1 MTYTYGD
8 NRLLSGAS
16 LKPEN
21 LADAVVLFGEVLA
34 DVFPDQSVL
43 GGAPFN
49 VARHLQAFDL
59 TPVLIS
65 RTGSDALRDA
75 LLEEMARLGMQVA
88 GVQCDEE
95 RPTGQVQV
103 ILENGSH
110 RFDILPDQAYD
121 HICAEA
127 TQEALAAIRPR
138 LAYFGTLAQRSPQS
152 RLAVERF
159 LQTCNCPVFLD
170 INLREPWYD
179 EATIATSLGAADIV
193 KLNEDELAVVAGVF
207 DLDHLSHEAQAM
219 ALQQRFGLQQLVVT
233 CGASGSWLLDERQKV
248 TRAAPA
254 GTSQPVADTVGAGDA
269 YAAVFILGLLSQWDA
284 PTTLQRA
291 SDYAAAIC
299 QVRGSAPAST
309 AFHQPLRVAW
319 NIER

>member
-1 MTYTYGD
+1 
-8 NRLLSGAS
+8 

-21 LADAVVLFGEVLA
+21 LTDSVVLFGEVLA
-34 DVFPDQSVL
+34 DVFPDQNVL

-59 TPVLIS
+59 HPVLIS

-75 LLEEMARLGMQVA
+75 LLEEMARLGMEIA
-88 GVQCDEE
+88 GIQCDAE

-103 ILENGSH
+103 ILENDSH

-127 TQEALAAIRPR
+127 TQETLAAIRPR
-138 LAYFGTLAQRSPQS
+138 IAYFGTLVQRSAKS
-152 RLAVERF
+152 RLAAERF
-159 LQTCNCPVFLD
+159 LQTCDCPVFLD

-179 EATIATSLGAADIV
+179 EATIASSLNAADIV
-193 KLNEDELAVVAGVF
+193 KLNQDELAVVAEVF
-207 DLDHLSHEAQAM
+207 GLDHLHHEAQAM
-219 ALQQRFGLQQLVVT
+219 VLQQRFGLKQIVVT
-233 CGASGSWLLDERQKV
+233 CGASGSWMLDERQQV
-248 TRAAPA
+248 TQAVPA
-254 GTSQPVADTVGAGDA
+254 ETGHPVADTVGAGDA
-269 YAAVFILGLLSQWDA
+269 FAAVFILGLLSQWDA

-299 QVRGSAPAST
+299 QVRGAAPAST
-309 AFHQPLRVAW
+309 AFHQPFKLAW
-319 NIER
+319 HIER

>member
-1 MTYTYGD
+1 
-8 NRLLSGAS
+8 

-21 LADAVVLFGEVLA
+21 RTDVVALFGEVLA

-59 TPVLIS
+59 HPVLIS
-65 RTGSDALRDA
+65 RTGSDSLRDA
-75 LLEEMARLGMQVA
+75 LLEEMVRLGMEVA
-88 GVQCDEE
+88 GIQCDIECA
-95 RPTGQVQV
+95 TGQVQV

-110 RFDILPDQAYD
+110 HFDILPDQAYD

-127 TQEALAAIRPR
+127 TQEVLAAIRPR
-138 LAYFGTLAQRSPQS
+138 LAYFGTLAQRSVKS
-152 RLAVERF
+152 RLAAERF
-159 LQTCNCPVFLD
+159 LQTCDCPVFLD
-170 INLREPWYD
+170 INLRGPWYD
-179 EATIATSLGAADIV
+179 KATITSSLNAADIV
-193 KLNEDELAVVAGVF
+193 KLNEEELAVVAEVF
-207 DLDHLSHEAQAM
+207 GLDHLTHQAQAM
-219 ALQQRFGLQQLVVT
+219 ALQQRFGLKQLVVT
-233 CGASGSWLLDERQKV
+233 CGASGSWLLDEWQQV
-248 TRAAPA
+248 TQAAPA
-254 GTSQPVADTVGAGDA
+254 RTGQPVADTVGAGDA

-299 QVRGSAPAST
+299 QVRGAAPAST
-309 AFHQPLRVAW
+309 AFHQPFRVAW